1 MKATEQNTATDEMS
15 NWALI
20 VRLLKFS
27 WQYKFR
33 CIQVLSYQ
41 LIILFTGLSG
51 LGLTGL
57 GIDFLRYQVIPDTA
71 PPNWPLGLTPFLPEL
86 PLYDVDG

>member
-57 GIDFLRYQVIPDTA
+57 GIDFLR
-71 PPNWPLGLTPFLPEL
+71 
-86 PLYDVDG
+86 